1 MKMKIVEKPLWLR
14 IIIGLVLG
22 IAAGVVL
29 SPGVGLIGTEDML
42 TLAPWVAM
50 PGNLFL
56 SLVKMIMMP
65 LVLSSIVLGIS
76 SSGDKSFLGRAA
88 SRVVPYF
95 VMTTVVAVSIGALV
109 ATAMEPGKHFDQ
121 ELVAQLM
128 EGSPK
133 AEQAPPPVAEREDLA
148 IPDRIV
154 RLIPT
159 NYIQSRLDQD
169 VLATVII
176 GLFLGTAMV
185 FAAPKKV
192 AGLGDFFVGLQEVSL
207 RIVDWAMM
215 LAPLA
220 VFSLICQVVMRV
232 GLDAVLGMAAYM
244 ASVLIG
250 LLLLVVFY
258 LILGVDRIL
267 DMCRTSVNVTGDL
280 TAVTIM
286 DRWLGKSKQE
296 AGETEGETG
305 GLSPSAAP

>member
-1 MKMKIVEKPLWLR
+1 MKMRIIEKPLWLR
-14 IIIGLVLG
+14 IMIGLVLG

-29 SPGVGLIGTEDML
+29 SPGVGLISTEEMQ

-56 SLVKMIMMP
+56 ALVKMIMMP

-88 SRVVPYF
+88 SRIVPYF
-95 VMTTVVAVSIGALV
+95 VMTTVVAVSIGAFV
-109 ATAMEPGKHFDQ
+109 ATTMEPGKHFDQ

-133 AEQAPPPVAEREDLA
+133 TEQAPPPVAEREDLA

-169 VLATVII
+169 VLATVIV

-192 AGLGDFFVGLQEVSL
+192 EGLGDFFVGLQKVSL
-207 RIVDWAMM
+207 R
-215 LAPLA
+215 
-220 VFSLICQVVMRV
+220 VV
-232 GLDAVLGMAAYM
+232 
-244 ASVLIG
+244 
-250 LLLLVVFY
+250 
-258 LILGVDRIL
+258 
-267 DMCRTSVNVTGDL
+267 DMCRTSVNVTGDM
-280 TAVTIM
+280 TAVIIM

-296 AGETEGETG
+296 VGETEGETS
-305 GLSPSAAP
+305 GLSPSASA